1 MLSRFV
7 RGRVS
12 ITSTKLIHCQAGST
26 LKDWEFVQETILSH
40 DEDMIAD
47 FTDDIDTLLV
57 FVSLSSYLFVS

>member
-12 ITSTKLIHCQAGST
+12 ITSTKLIRCQAGST

-57 FVSLSSYLFVS
+57 FVS